1 MGQFRM
7 IRYVEGNGMCELV
20 VEGGVPLAGELTIQG
35 SKNSVLPILAATLLT
50 ADTCTIENCPRL
62 RDVDASISILRNLGC
77 CTHWESDALVVDTA
91 RMDQSEV
98 PDALMREMR
107 SSVIFLGAILARS
120 GEATLSY
127 PGGCELGPRP
137 IDIHLSALRA
147 LGAEISE
154 CGGKLKCRTDG
165 LIGCEIFFPMSS
177 VGATENTILAACGA
191 EGTTVLYNAARE
203 PEIVDLQNFIN
214 AMGGNVRGAGGSII
228 TVEGGRTMHGGL
240 HRVIADRIVGAT
252 YLCAAAS
259 CGGEVLLKGV
269 DYRAL
274 STVAAALSEAGCR
287 IQSDRDTVSV
297 KSDGALRAIRP
308 VRTAPYPGF
317 PTDAQPVLMAALLRS
332 DGSTVFVENIFENRY
347 RHVDELAR
355 MGAQI
360 RVAGRVA
367 VVNGQRSLHGASV
380 KSTDLRGGAA
390 LVLAALQAEGQSRIM
405 QIEHIDR
412 GYESI
417 ERDLKSLGASIR
429 REGT

>member
-1 MGQFRM
+1 
-7 IRYVEGNGMCELV
+7 
-20 VEGGVPLAGELTIQG
+20 
-35 SKNSVLPILAATLLT
+35 
-50 ADTCTIENCPRL
+50 
-62 RDVDASISILRNLGC
+62 
-77 CTHWESDALVVDTA
+77 
-91 RMDQSEV
+91 
-98 PDALMREMR
+98 
-107 SSVIFLGAILARS
+107 
-120 GEATLSY
+120 
-127 PGGCELGPRP
+127 
-137 IDIHLSALRA
+137 
-147 LGAEISE
+147 
-154 CGGKLKCRTDG
+154 
-165 LIGCEIFFPMSS
+165 
-177 VGATENTILAACGA
+177 
-191 EGTTVLYNAARE
+191 
-203 PEIVDLQNFIN
+203 
-214 AMGGNVRGAGGSII
+214 
-228 TVEGGRTMHGGL
+228 MHGGL

-287 IQSDRDTVSV
+287 IQSDRDTVSI